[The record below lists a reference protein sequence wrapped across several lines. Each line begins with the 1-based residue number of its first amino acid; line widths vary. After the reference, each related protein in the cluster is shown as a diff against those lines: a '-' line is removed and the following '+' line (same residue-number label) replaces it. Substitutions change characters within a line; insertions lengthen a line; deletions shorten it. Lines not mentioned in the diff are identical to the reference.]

1 MVGGIPNRLFSRNAV
16 VASISCRG
24 MNTSTFI
31 DNELRNLEIR
41 GRMALE
47 QIHRSTNIREVI
59 AGMNVPVPA
68 MLRSLRNSVSSLSRI
83 ERTAYGRAESIV
95 RAQLAA
101 LAEEEDEQSF
111 LRHRGRLMTEWR
123 QIQGRFP
130 RLAAFIQVESERLR
144 AKYRAPIHITSVP
157 GAVIHS

>member
-1 MVGGIPNRLFSRNAV
+1 
-16 VASISCRG
+16 
-24 MNTSTFI
+24 MNTSAFI
-31 DNELRNLEIR
+31 DNELRNLEIQ
-41 GRMALE
+41 GRLALE
-47 QIHRSTNIREVI
+47 QIHRSTTIREVI

-83 ERTAYGRAESIV
+83 ERTAYGRA
-95 RAQLAA
+95 QLAA
-101 LAEEEDEQSF
+101 LAEEDDEQSF

-130 RLAAFIQVESERLR
+130 RLANFIQVESERLR
-144 AKYRAPIHITSVP
+144 AKYRAPLHIKVAP

>member
-1 MVGGIPNRLFSRNAV
+1 MPDRYFFRNTV
-16 VASISCRG
+16 VASISCQG
-24 MNTSTFI
+24 MNTSAFI
-31 DNELRNLEIR
+31 DNELRNLEIQ
-41 GRMALE
+41 GRLALE
-47 QIHRSTNIREVI
+47 QIHRSTTIREVI
-59 AGMNVPVPA
+59 TGMNVPVPA
-68 MLRSLRNSVSSLSRI
+68 MLRGLRNSVSSLSRI

-95 RAQLAA
+95 RAQMAA

-123 QIQGRFP
+123 QIQRFP

-144 AKYRAPIHITSVP
+144 AKYRAPIHITSAP

>member
-1 MVGGIPNRLFSRNAV
+1 MPGRLFSRNAV

-24 MNTSTFI
+24 MNTSAFI

-41 GRMALE
+41 GRLALE
-47 QIHRSTNIREVI
+47 QIHRSTTIREVI

-130 RLAAFIQVESERLR
+130 RLANFIQVESERLR
-144 AKYRAPIHITSVP
+144 AKYRAPLHIKVAP

>member
-1 MVGGIPNRLFSRNAV
+1 
-16 VASISCRG
+16 

-123 QIQGRFP
+123 LIQGRFP

>member
-1 MVGGIPNRLFSRNAV
+1 MPDRYFFRNTV

-24 MNTSTFI
+24 MNTSAFI
-31 DNELRNLEIR
+31 DNELRNLEIQ
-41 GRMALE
+41 GRLALE
-47 QIHRSTNIREVI
+47 QIHRSTTIREVI
-59 AGMNVPVPA
+59 TGMNVPVPT
-68 MLRSLRNSVSSLSRI
+68 MLRGLRNSVSSLSRI

-144 AKYRAPIHITSVP
+144 AKYRAPIHITSAP
-157 GAVIHS
+157 GAIIHS

>member
-1 MVGGIPNRLFSRNAV
+1 MPDRYFFRNALI
-16 VASISCRG
+16 ASISCRG
-24 MNTSTFI
+24 MNTSAFI
-31 DNELRNLEIR
+31 DNELRNLEIQ
-41 GRMALE
+41 GRLALE
-47 QIHRSTNIREVI
+47 QIHRSTTIREVI

-101 LAEEEDEQSF
+101 LAQEEDEQSF

-130 RLAAFIQVESERLR
+130 RLANFIQVESERLR
-144 AKYRAPIHITSVP
+144 AKYRAPLHITAAP

>member
-1 MVGGIPNRLFSRNAV
+1 MPDRYFFRNALI
-16 VASISCRG
+16 ASISCRG
-24 MNTSTFI
+24 MNTSAFI
-31 DNELRNLEIR
+31 DNELRNLEIQ
-41 GRMALE
+41 GRLALE
-47 QIHRSTNIREVI
+47 QIHRSTTIREVI

-101 LAEEEDEQSF
+101 LAEEDDEQSF

-130 RLAAFIQVESERLR
+130 RLANFIQVESDRLR
-144 AKYRAPIHITSVP
+144 AKYRAPIHITSAP
-157 GAVIHS
+157 AAVIHS